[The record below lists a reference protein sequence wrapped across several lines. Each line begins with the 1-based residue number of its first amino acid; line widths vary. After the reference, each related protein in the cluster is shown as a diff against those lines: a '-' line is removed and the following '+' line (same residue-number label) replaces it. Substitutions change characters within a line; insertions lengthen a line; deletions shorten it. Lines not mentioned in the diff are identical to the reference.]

1 MSMMVDNSDFEWE
14 TANENKSENNRI
26 VPKRDSSI
34 LADTLNTLIQEG
46 DFQAVKDFLK
56 EKAFK
61 GRNIPIINACISQLL
76 KSEKFYY
83 INFWAF
89 VRVLVMHDA
98 SLFLATIS
106 KSISHDKSIP
116 PCEPATLDDII
127 KSAFMAIDKL
137 HHAINLIS
145 IVSKQLSFEQ
155 KEYILNSCLNTKNPD
170 TLSQAFKMLDM
181 PPAFVISFLR
191 NKLDNPVV
199 LYTLYD
205 YYHVANKNKEI
216 SNNTLIEV
224 FSIPYINILIN
235 DLKSKEGKCRDV
247 AYLIEY
253 DLRIVSQCKNKKLY
267 RAVSE
272 LGHKGFNTYYATIRG
287 KERIK
292 ENISNLIF
300 NDKNYNFKVIGKLKN
315 YHVLLHTTT
324 GLRTLL
330 PIDLSINVP
339 DDQAHAFIYKH
350 DKKNGVLYASQMEV
364 PKHYVEPNL
373 LDIGSEVIISFSLYN
388 GVLYPHLRRL
398 TGLFSVKVSNMH
410 IVDDFRLKYKAIVK
424 KEIDT
429 FRYLVKIIDVVR

>member
-1 MSMMVDNSDFEWE
+1 MTDNNGFEW
-14 TANENKSENNRI
+14 TAKIENNSENTALT
-26 VPKRDSSI
+26 PTRDSNV
-34 LADTLNTLIQEG
+34 LANTLNSLILDG

-56 EKAFK
+56 EKAFT
-61 GRNIPIINACISQLL
+61 GRNIPIINAGISQLL
-76 KSEKFYY
+76 KSEKFHY

-98 SLFLATIS
+98 SLFLSTIS
-106 KSISHDKSIP
+106 KNISHDMPIP
-116 PCEPATLDDII
+116 PCDPTALDDII
-127 KSAFMAIDKL
+127 KNAFMAIDKL

-145 IVSKQLSFEQ
+145 IVSKQLTFEQ
-155 KEYILNSCLNTKNPD
+155 KEFILNSCLNTKNPE

-181 PPAFVISFLR
+181 PPAFVISYLR

-205 YYHVANKNKEI
+205 YYHIANKNKEI

-235 DLKSKEGKCRDV
+235 DLKNIGGKCRDV

-253 DLRIVSQCKNKKLY
+253 DLRIVNQCKNKKLY
-267 RAVSE
+267 RDVCE
-272 LGHKGFNTYYATIRG
+272 FGHKGYNTYYATIRG

-330 PIDLSINVP
+330 PIDLSVNVP
-339 DDQAHAFIYKH
+339 EDQVQAFIYKH
-350 DKKNGVLYASQMEV
+350 DKKNGVLYASQIKV
-364 PKHYVEPNL
+364 PKHYVEPCL
-373 LDIGSEVIISFSLYN
+373 LDIGSKVVISFSLYN

-410 IVDDFRLKYKAIVK
+410 IVDDFRAKYRAKVK
-424 KEIDT
+424 KKIGD
-429 FRYLVKIIDVVR
+429 FRYLVEIIDNIS

>member
-1 MSMMVDNSDFEWE
+1 MTDNNGFEW
-14 TANENKSENNRI
+14 TAEIENNSENTSLI
-26 VPKRDSSI
+26 PTKDSSV
-34 LADTLNTLIQEG
+34 LADTLNSLILDG

-56 EKAFK
+56 EKAFT

-76 KSEKFYY
+76 KSEKFHY

-89 VRVLVMHDA
+89 VRVLVIHDA

-106 KSISHDKSIP
+106 KSISHDLPIP
-116 PCEPATLDDII
+116 PCEPSTLDDII
-127 KSAFMAIDKL
+127 KNAFMAIDKL

-155 KEYILNSCLNTKNPD
+155 KEFILNSCLNTKNPE
-170 TLSQAFKMLDM
+170 TLSQAFKMLGM

-235 DLKSKEGKCRDV
+235 DLKNKGGKCLDI

-253 DLRIVSQCKNKKLY
+253 DLRIVNQCKNKKLY
-267 RAVSE
+267 RDVCE
-272 LGHKGFNTYYATIRG
+272 LGHKGYNTYYATIRG

-300 NDKNYNFKVIGKLKN
+300 NDKDYNFKVIGRLKKN
-315 YHVLLHTTT
+315 HVLLHTTT
-324 GLRTLL
+324 GLRALL
-330 PIDLSINVP
+330 PIDLSVNVL
-339 DDQAHAFIYKH
+339 DDQVQAFIYKH
-350 DKKNGVLYASQMEV
+350 DKKNGVLYTSQIEV
-364 PKHYVEPNL
+364 PKHYVEPSL
-373 LDIGSEVIISFSLYN
+373 LDIGSEVVISFSLYN

-410 IVDDFRLKYKAIVK
+410 IVDDFRAKYRAKVK
-424 KEIDT
+424 KKIGN
-429 FRYLVKIIDVVR
+429 FRYLVEIIDVIS

>member
-1 MSMMVDNSDFEWE
+1 MTDNNGFEW
-14 TANENKSENNRI
+14 TAKIENNSENTALT
-26 VPKRDSSI
+26 PTRDSNV
-34 LADTLNTLIQEG
+34 LANTLNSLILDG

-56 EKAFK
+56 EKAFT
-61 GRNIPIINACISQLL
+61 GRNIPIINAGISQLL
-76 KSEKFYY
+76 KSEKFHY

-98 SLFLATIS
+98 SLFLSTIS
-106 KSISHDKSIP
+106 KNISHDMPIP
-116 PCEPATLDDII
+116 PCDPTALDDII
-127 KSAFMAIDKL
+127 KNAFMAIDKL

-145 IVSKQLSFEQ
+145 IVSKQLTFEQ
-155 KEYILNSCLNTKNPD
+155 KEFILNSCLNTKNPE

-181 PPAFVISFLR
+181 PPAFVISYLR

-235 DLKSKEGKCRDV
+235 DLKNKGGKCRDV

-253 DLRIVSQCKNKKLY
+253 DLRIVNQCKNKKLY
-267 RAVSE
+267 RDVCE
-272 LGHKGFNTYYATIRG
+272 FGHKGYNTYYATIRG

-330 PIDLSINVP
+330 PIDLSVNVP
-339 DDQAHAFIYKH
+339 EDQVQAFIYKH
-350 DKKNGVLYASQMEV
+350 DKKNGVLYASQIKV
-364 PKHYVEPNL
+364 PKHYVEQCL
-373 LDIGSEVIISFSLYN
+373 LDIGSKVVISFSLYN

-410 IVDDFRLKYKAIVK
+410 IVDDFRAKYRAKVK
-424 KEIDT
+424 KKIGD
-429 FRYLVKIIDVVR
+429 FRYLVEIIDNIS

>member
-1 MSMMVDNSDFEWE
+1 MTDNNGFEW
-14 TANENKSENNRI
+14 TAKIENNSENTALT
-26 VPKRDSSI
+26 PTRDSNV
-34 LADTLNTLIQEG
+34 LANTLNSLILDG

-56 EKAFK
+56 EKAFT
-61 GRNIPIINACISQLL
+61 GRNIPIINAGISQLL
-76 KSEKFYY
+76 KSEKFHY

-98 SLFLATIS
+98 SLFLSTIS
-106 KSISHDKSIP
+106 KNISHDMPIP
-116 PCEPATLDDII
+116 PCDPTALDDII
-127 KSAFMAIDKL
+127 KNAFMAIDKL

-145 IVSKQLSFEQ
+145 LVSKQLSFEQ
-155 KEYILNSCLNTKNPD
+155 KEFILNSCLNTKNPE

-181 PPAFVISFLR
+181 PPAFVISYLR

-235 DLKSKEGKCRDV
+235 DLKNKGGKCRDV

-253 DLRIVSQCKNKKLY
+253 DLRIVNQCKNKKLY
-267 RAVSE
+267 RDVCE
-272 LGHKGFNTYYATIRG
+272 FGHKGYNTYYATIRG

-330 PIDLSINVP
+330 PIDLSVNVP
-339 DDQAHAFIYKH
+339 EDQVQAFIYKH
-350 DKKNGVLYASQMEV
+350 DKKNGVLYASQIKV
-364 PKHYVEPNL
+364 PKHYVEPCL
-373 LDIGSEVIISFSLYN
+373 LDIGSKVVISFSLYN

-410 IVDDFRLKYKAIVK
+410 IVDDFRAKYRAKVK
-424 KEIDT
+424 KKIGD
-429 FRYLVKIIDVVR
+429 FRYLVEIIDNIS

>member
-1 MSMMVDNSDFEWE
+1 MTDNNGFEW
-14 TANENKSENNRI
+14 TAKIENNSENTALT
-26 VPKRDSSI
+26 PTRDSNV
-34 LADTLNTLIQEG
+34 LANTLNSLILDG

-56 EKAFK
+56 EKAFT
-61 GRNIPIINACISQLL
+61 GRNIPIINAGISQLL
-76 KSEKFYY
+76 KSEKFHY

-98 SLFLATIS
+98 SLFLSTIS
-106 KSISHDKSIP
+106 KNISHDMPIP
-116 PCEPATLDDII
+116 PCDPTALDDII
-127 KSAFMAIDKL
+127 KNAFMAIDKL

-145 IVSKQLSFEQ
+145 IVSKQLTFEQ
-155 KEYILNSCLNTKNPD
+155 KEFILNSCLNTKNPE

-181 PPAFVISFLR
+181 PPAFVISYLR

-205 YYHVANKNKEI
+205 YYHIANINKEI

-235 DLKSKEGKCRDV
+235 DLKNKGGKCRDV

-253 DLRIVSQCKNKKLY
+253 DLRIVNQCKNKKLY
-267 RAVSE
+267 RDVCE
-272 LGHKGFNTYYATIRG
+272 FGHKGYNTYYATIRG

-300 NDKNYNFKVIGKLKN
+300 KDKNYNFKVIGKLKN

-330 PIDLSINVP
+330 PIDLSVNVP
-339 DDQAHAFIYKH
+339 EDQVQAFIYKH
-350 DKKNGVLYASQMEV
+350 DKKNGVLYASQIKV
-364 PKHYVEPNL
+364 PKHYVEPCL
-373 LDIGSEVIISFSLYN
+373 LDIGSKVVISFSLYN

-410 IVDDFRLKYKAIVK
+410 IVDDFRAKYRAKVK
-424 KEIDT
+424 KKIGD
-429 FRYLVKIIDVVR
+429 FRYLVEIIDNIS

>member
-1 MSMMVDNSDFEWE
+1 MTDNNGFEW
-14 TANENKSENNRI
+14 TAKIENNSENTALT
-26 VPKRDSSI
+26 PTRDSNV
-34 LADTLNTLIQEG
+34 LANTLNSLILDG

-56 EKAFK
+56 EKAFT
-61 GRNIPIINACISQLL
+61 GRNIPIINAGISQLL
-76 KSEKFYY
+76 KSEKFHY

-98 SLFLATIS
+98 SLFLSTIS
-106 KSISHDKSIP
+106 KNISHDMPIP
-116 PCEPATLDDII
+116 PCDPTALDDII
-127 KSAFMAIDKL
+127 KNAFMAIDKL

-145 IVSKQLSFEQ
+145 IVSKQLTFEQ
-155 KEYILNSCLNTKNPD
+155 KEFILNSCLNTKNPE

-181 PPAFVISFLR
+181 PPAFVISYLR

-205 YYHVANKNKEI
+205 YYHIANKNKEI

-235 DLKSKEGKCRDV
+235 DLKNIGGKCRDV

-253 DLRIVSQCKNKKLY
+253 DLRIVNQCKNKKLY
-267 RAVSE
+267 RDVCE
-272 LGHKGFNTYYATIRG
+272 FGHKGYNTYYATIRG

-300 NDKNYNFKVIGKLKN
+300 NDKNYNLKVIGKLKN

-330 PIDLSINVP
+330 PIDLSVNVP
-339 DDQAHAFIYKH
+339 EDQVQAFIYKH
-350 DKKNGVLYASQMEV
+350 DKKNGVLYASQIKV
-364 PKHYVEPNL
+364 PKHYVEPCL
-373 LDIGSEVIISFSLYN
+373 LDIGSKVVISFSLYN

-410 IVDDFRLKYKAIVK
+410 IVDDFRAKYRAKVK
-424 KEIDT
+424 KKIGN
-429 FRYLVKIIDVVR
+429 FRYLVEIIDNIS

>member
-1 MSMMVDNSDFEWE
+1 MTDNNGFEW
-14 TANENKSENNRI
+14 TAKIENNSENTALT
-26 VPKRDSSI
+26 PTRDSNV
-34 LADTLNTLIQEG
+34 LANTLNSLILDG

-56 EKAFK
+56 EKAFT
-61 GRNIPIINACISQLL
+61 GRNIPIINAGISQLL
-76 KSEKFYY
+76 KSEKFHY

-98 SLFLATIS
+98 SLFLSTIS
-106 KSISHDKSIP
+106 KNISHDMPIP
-116 PCEPATLDDII
+116 PCDPTALDDII
-127 KSAFMAIDKL
+127 KNAFMAIDKL

-145 IVSKQLSFEQ
+145 IVSKQLTFEQ
-155 KEYILNSCLNTKNPD
+155 KEFILNSCLNTKNPE

-181 PPAFVISFLR
+181 PPAFVISYLR

-205 YYHVANKNKEI
+205 YYHIANKNKEI

-235 DLKSKEGKCRDV
+235 DLKNIGGKCRDV

-253 DLRIVSQCKNKKLY
+253 DLRIVNQCKNKKLY
-267 RAVSE
+267 RDVCE
-272 LGHKGFNTYYATIRG
+272 FGHKGYNTYYATIRG

-300 NDKNYNFKVIGKLKN
+300 NDKNYNLKVIGKLKN

-330 PIDLSINVP
+330 PIDLSVNVP
-339 DDQAHAFIYKH
+339 EDQVQAFIYKH
-350 DKKNGVLYASQMEV
+350 DKKNGVLYASQIKV
-364 PKHYVEPNL
+364 PKHYVEPCL
-373 LDIGSEVIISFSLYN
+373 LDIGSKVVISFSLYN

-410 IVDDFRLKYKAIVK
+410 IVDDFRAKYRAKVK
-424 KEIDT
+424 KKIGD
-429 FRYLVKIIDVVR
+429 FRYLVEIIDNIS

>member
-1 MSMMVDNSDFEWE
+1 MTDNNGFEW
-14 TANENKSENNRI
+14 TAEIENNSENTVLIPTN
-26 VPKRDSSI
+26 DSSV
-34 LADTLNTLIQEG
+34 LANTLNSLILDG

-56 EKAFK
+56 EKAFT

-76 KSEKFYY
+76 KSEKFHY

-89 VRVLVMHDA
+89 VRVLVMHNA

-145 IVSKQLSFEQ
+145 IVSKQLTFEQ
-155 KEYILNSCLNTKNPD
+155 KEFILNSCLNTKNPE

-181 PPAFVISFLR
+181 PPAFVISYLR

-205 YYHVANKNKEI
+205 YYHIANINKEI

-235 DLKSKEGKCRDV
+235 DLKNKGGKCRDV

-253 DLRIVSQCKNKKLY
+253 DLRIVNQCKNKKLY
-267 RAVSE
+267 RDVCE
-272 LGHKGFNTYYATIRG
+272 FGHKGYNTYYATIRG

-300 NDKNYNFKVIGKLKN
+300 KDKNYNFKVIGKLKN

-330 PIDLSINVP
+330 PIDLSVNVP
-339 DDQAHAFIYKH
+339 EDQVQAFIYKH
-350 DKKNGVLYASQMEV
+350 DKKNGVLYASQIKV
-364 PKHYVEPNL
+364 PKHYVEPCL
-373 LDIGSEVIISFSLYN
+373 LDIGSKVVISFSLYN

-410 IVDDFRLKYKAIVK
+410 IVDDFRAKYRAKVK
-424 KEIDT
+424 KKIGD
-429 FRYLVKIIDVVR
+429 FRYLVEIIDNIS

>member
-1 MSMMVDNSDFEWE
+1 MTDNNGFEW
-14 TANENKSENNRI
+14 TAKIENNSENTALT
-26 VPKRDSSI
+26 PTRDSNV
-34 LADTLNTLIQEG
+34 LANTLNSLILDG

-56 EKAFK
+56 EKAFT
-61 GRNIPIINACISQLL
+61 GRNIPIINAGISQLL
-76 KSEKFYY
+76 KSEKFHY

-98 SLFLATIS
+98 SLFLSTIS
-106 KSISHDKSIP
+106 KNISHDMPIP
-116 PCEPATLDDII
+116 PCDPTALDDII
-127 KSAFMAIDKL
+127 KNAFMAIDKL

-145 IVSKQLSFEQ
+145 IVSKQLTFEQ
-155 KEYILNSCLNTKNPD
+155 KEFILNSCLNTKNPE

-181 PPAFVISFLR
+181 PPAFVISYLR

-235 DLKSKEGKCRDV
+235 DLKNKGGKCRDV

-253 DLRIVSQCKNKKLY
+253 DLRIVNQCKNKKLY
-267 RAVSE
+267 RDVCE
-272 LGHKGFNTYYATIRG
+272 FGHKGYNTYYATIRG

-330 PIDLSINVP
+330 PIDLSVNVP
-339 DDQAHAFIYKH
+339 EDQVQAFIYKH
-350 DKKNGVLYASQMEV
+350 DKKNGVLYASQIKV
-364 PKHYVEPNL
+364 PKHYVEPCL
-373 LDIGSEVIISFSLYN
+373 LDIGSKVVISFSLYN
-388 GVLYPHLRRL
+388 GILYPHLRRL

-410 IVDDFRLKYKAIVK
+410 IVDDFRAKYRAKVK
-424 KEIDT
+424 KKIGD
-429 FRYLVKIIDVVR
+429 FRYLVEIIDNIS

>member
-14 TANENKSENNRI
+14 AANENKSENNRI
-26 VPKRDSSI
+26 IPKRDSSI
-34 LADTLNTLIQEG
+34 LADTLNTLILEG

-76 KSEKFYY
+76 KSEKFQY

-106 KSISHDKSIP
+106 KTISHDKSIP

-181 PPAFVISFLR
+181 PPSFVISFLR
-191 NKLDNPVV
+191 NKLNNPVV

-205 YYHVANKNKEI
+205 YYHIANKEKIVSE
-216 SNNTLIEV
+216 NTVIEV
-224 FSIPYINILIN
+224 FSIPYINVLVSE
-235 DLKSKEGKCRDV
+235 LKKRGGQCKDV
-247 AYLIEY
+247 ADLIEY
-253 DLRIVSQCKNKKLY
+253 DLHIVNRCNNQKLY
-267 RAVSE
+267 KQVSE
-272 LGHKGFNTYYATIRG
+272 LGHKGFVLFYSTKRG

-292 ENISNLIF
+292 EKINNIILR
-300 NDKNYNFKVIGKLKN
+300 DKIYNFKLIGNLKN
-315 YHVLLHTTT
+315 YHILLHTSTN
-324 GLRTLL
+324 LRTLL
-330 PIDLSINVP
+330 PNELSENVHEN
-339 DDQAHAFIYKH
+339 QIHAFIYKH
-350 DKKNGVLYASQMEV
+350 DKTNNVLYASQKEV
-364 PKHYVEPNL
+364 PKNYTEPSL
-373 LDIGSEVIISFSLYN
+373 LEIGSEVIISFSLRN
-388 GVLYPHLRRL
+388 GNLYPQLRRL
-398 TGLFSVKVSNMH
+398 TGLFKVKVSN
-410 IVDDFRLKYKAIVK
+410 IDKVDDYRSKFKAIVK
-424 KEIDT
+424 KEIGD
-429 FRYLVKIIDVVR
+429 FRYLVKIIDVIS

>member
-1 MSMMVDNSDFEWE
+1 MTDNNGFEW
-14 TANENKSENNRI
+14 TAKIENNSENTALT
-26 VPKRDSSI
+26 PTRDSNV
-34 LADTLNTLIQEG
+34 LANTLNSLILDG

-56 EKAFK
+56 EKAFT
-61 GRNIPIINACISQLL
+61 GRNIPIINAGISQLL
-76 KSEKFYY
+76 KSEKFHY

-98 SLFLATIS
+98 SLFLSTIS
-106 KSISHDKSIP
+106 KNISHDMPIP
-116 PCEPATLDDII
+116 PCDPTALDDII
-127 KSAFMAIDKL
+127 KNAFMAIDKL

-145 IVSKQLSFEQ
+145 IVSKQLTFEQ
-155 KEYILNSCLNTKNPD
+155 KEFILNSCLNTKNPE

-181 PPAFVISFLR
+181 PPAFVISYLR

-235 DLKSKEGKCRDV
+235 DLKNKGGKCRDV

-253 DLRIVSQCKNKKLY
+253 DLRIVNQCKNKKLY
-267 RAVSE
+267 RDVCE
-272 LGHKGFNTYYATIRG
+272 FGHKGYNTYYATIRG

-330 PIDLSINVP
+330 PIDLSVNVP
-339 DDQAHAFIYKH
+339 EDQVQAFIYKH
-350 DKKNGVLYASQMEV
+350 DKKNGVLYASQIKV
-364 PKHYVEPNL
+364 PKHYVEPCL
-373 LDIGSEVIISFSLYN
+373 LDIGSKVVISFSLYN

-410 IVDDFRLKYKAIVK
+410 IVDDFRAKYRAKVK
-424 KEIDT
+424 KKIGD
-429 FRYLVKIIDVVR
+429 FRYLVEIIDNIS

>member
-1 MSMMVDNSDFEWE
+1 MTDNNGFEW
-14 TANENKSENNRI
+14 TAKIENNSENTALT
-26 VPKRDSSI
+26 PTRDSNV
-34 LADTLNTLIQEG
+34 LANTLNSLILDG

-56 EKAFK
+56 EKAFT
-61 GRNIPIINACISQLL
+61 GRNIPIINAGISQLL
-76 KSEKFYY
+76 KSEKFHY

-98 SLFLATIS
+98 SLFLSTIS
-106 KSISHDKSIP
+106 KNISHDMPIP
-116 PCEPATLDDII
+116 PCDPTALDDII
-127 KSAFMAIDKL
+127 KNAFMAIDKL

-145 IVSKQLSFEQ
+145 IVSKQLTFEQ
-155 KEYILNSCLNTKNPD
+155 KEFILNSCLNTKNPE

-181 PPAFVISFLR
+181 PPAFVISYLR

-235 DLKSKEGKCRDV
+235 DLKNKGGKCRDV

-253 DLRIVSQCKNKKLY
+253 DLRIVNQCKNKKLY
-267 RAVSE
+267 RDVCE
-272 LGHKGFNTYYATIRG
+272 FGHKGYNTYYATIRG

-330 PIDLSINVP
+330 PIDLSVNVP
-339 DDQAHAFIYKH
+339 EDQVQAFIYKH
-350 DKKNGVLYASQMEV
+350 DKKNGVLYASQIKV
-364 PKHYVEPNL
+364 PKHYVEPCL
-373 LDIGSEVIISFSLYN
+373 LDIGSKVVISFSLYN

-398 TGLFSVKVSNMH
+398 TGLFSVKVSNM
-410 IVDDFRLKYKAIVK
+410 
-424 KEIDT
+424 
-429 FRYLVKIIDVVR
+429 